1 MDCPCGG
8 KTFETCC
15 APFIKGDKLPQTAE
29 ELMRSRY
36 SAYTKAEI
44 EYIKTTTLPKDQKD
58 FDVEAAKA
66 WAEDSEWLG
75 FELLQKEAGS
85 ATDEKGS
92 IEFLVRY
99 KVDGQIEN
107 HHEYST
113 FEKIEGRWFFVD
125 GKVITQVIN
134 SAPKV
139 GRNDPCTCGSGKKFK
154 KCCG

>member
-8 KTFETCC
+8 KSFETCC

-36 SAYTKAEI
+36 SAYTMAEI

-75 FELLQKEAGS
+75 FDLLQKDAGS
-85 ATDEKGS
+85 ATDDKGA

-125 GKVITQVIN
+125 GKVITQVVN
-134 SAPKV
+134 SGPKV
-139 GRNDPCTCGSGKKFK
+139 GRNDPCPCGSGKKFK